1 MSDRGVPWVVGA
13 SKLSWI
19 LSVLVEALLDVKV
32 WVARSRREKEAISI
46 THNILFFHWV
56 TGRAE
61 SLELFICSIT
71 SSWTIISSLFK
82 LALLG
87 RKQANILD
95 SVSERHEL
103 MRIEYFVCE
112 LFSIRNLTIRS
123 SWSTCVCFYSW
134 LDNFYLFL
142 GWVFF
147 RNRALTLLFLLIVV
161 DHLSNH
167 LFNFNTLLELII
179 HVQFLVLVGVL
190 VFQIIHLLSC
200 VLLVF

>member
-1 MSDRGVPWVVGA
+1 
-13 SKLSWI
+13 
-19 LSVLVEALLDVKV
+19 
-32 WVARSRREKEAISI
+32 
-46 THNILFFHWV
+46 
-56 TGRAE
+56 
-61 SLELFICSIT
+61 
-71 SSWTIISSLFK
+71 
-82 LALLG
+82 LLG

-112 LFSIRNLTIRS
+112 FFSIRYLTIRS

-134 LDNFYLFL
+134 LDNFCLFL

-147 RNRALTLLFLLIVV
+147 RQRALTLLFLLIVV

-190 VFQIIHLLSC
+190 VFQIIHLLFC